1 MAKKGHKISK
11 EIKDQIINRIKH
23 NGVSVAEAAK
33 DAGISTGTIYSWLGT
48 QARGTVSILEHNK
61 LKKENQQLKE
71 LLGEIT
77 LRLSEVQ
84 KKG

>member
-1 MAKKGHKISK
+1 MAKKGYKISK

-33 DAGISTGTIYSWLGT
+33 DAGISTGTIYTWLGT

-77 LRLSEVQ
+77 LRLSEEQ
-84 KKG
+84 KRG